1 MKSRLFLLPLVILA
15 VACAEKPTTDDL
27 VTEPEDAFAVTAPTP
42 TEAVAHLRLDEAQ
55 EGYVRAGHEK
65 SFRLLK
71 QLARETATSYVCSPL
86 SLQVA
91 MAMLANGA
99 EGETRAEILSAL
111 GYGQEDVEEL
121 NRFVRSLI
129 LQLPALDLDV
139 TLRLADALLVTDRYP
154 IRSTFRTAIRDSYF
168 APATTVPFND
178 PQYVL
183 DLVNG
188 WADRNTDGLI
198 KPMLEEID
206 PNTVAILL
214 NALYFKARWQEVDGA
229 VIFDPDAT
237 AEDVFHRSAGTET
250 KVSYMTTVKR
260 FRYADKGSY
269 EVLSIPYSNGQFCL
283 YVLLPKRF
291 QDFYPMLDELIATP
305 WEEVIPRADAFK
317 RVDLRL
323 PKFDSAG
330 DFNLNIALGSLGVR
344 RIFDDSLAQFG
355 PMFEVNRSGFYVSQ
369 VLQKAKISL
378 AEWGTEA
385 AAVTSVEVTEKS
397 APQPEVT
404 FHADHPFVYVI
415 AGSDADTPILFGGVF
430 AGV

>member
-1 MKSRLFLLPLVILA
+1 MKSRLLILPLVFLA
-15 VACAEKPTTDDL
+15 VACAEKPATDGL
-27 VTEPEDAFAVTAPTP
+27 ITEPNDDFAITAPMP
-42 TEAVAHLRLDEAQ
+42 TAAVAHLRLDEAQ
-55 EGYVRAGHEK
+55 AGYVRAGHEK

-111 GYGQEDVEEL
+111 GYGQDDVEGL

-139 TLRLADALLVTDRYP
+139 TLRLADALLVTDRYR
-154 IRSTFRTAIRDSYF
+154 IRNEFKAAIRDSYF
-168 APATTVPFND
+168 APATVVPFSDARYVMDRVND
-178 PQYVL
+178 
-183 DLVNG
+183 
-188 WADRNTDGLI
+188 WAERNTDGLI

-214 NALYFKARWQEVDGA
+214 NALYFKAQWQAVDGTPL
-229 VIFDPDAT
+229 FDPGAT
-237 AEDVFHRSAGTET
+237 SVDVFHRSAGTET
-250 KVSYMTTVKR
+250 KVSYMHTSQR
-260 FRYADKGSY
+260 LRYADKGSY
-269 EVLSIPYSNGQFCL
+269 KVLALPYSNGQFCL
-283 YVLLPKRF
+283 YVLLPNDFR
-291 QDFYPMLDELIATP
+291 DFYPMLDELIDTP
-305 WEEVIPRADAFK
+305 WEEVVPGADAVK
-317 RVDLRL
+317 RVNLSL

-330 DFNLNIALGSLGVR
+330 DFNLNLALGSLGVR
-344 RIFDDSLAQFG
+344 RIFDESQAQFG
-355 PMFEVNRSGFYVSQ
+355 PMFETDRAGFYVSR

-385 AAVTSVEVTEKS
+385 AAVTSVEVTEKG
-397 APQPEVT
+397 APEPDLT
-404 FHADHPFVYVI
+404 FNADHPFVYVI

>member
-1 MKSRLFLLPLVILA
+1 MKSRLFFLPLAILA
-15 VACAEKPTTDDL
+15 VACAEKPSTDNL

-42 TEAVAHLRLDEAQ
+42 TETVAHLRLDEAQ
-55 EGYVRAGHEK
+55 EGYVRAGQEK

-111 GYGQEDVEEL
+111 GYGQDDIEGL

-154 IRSTFRTAIRDSYF
+154 IRNDFRAAIRDSYF
-168 APATTVPFND
+168 APATIVPFHD
-178 PQYVL
+178 PQYVM

-188 WADRNTDGLI
+188 WADRNTNGLI

-206 PNTVAILL
+206 PNTVALLL
-214 NALYFKARWQEVDGA
+214 NALYFKAPWQEVEGSA
-229 VIFDPDAT
+229 IFDPNAT
-237 AEDVFHRSAGTET
+237 AEDVFHR
-250 KVSYMTTVKR
+250 
-260 FRYADKGSY
+260 KGSY
-269 EVLSIPYSNGQFCL
+269 EVLSLPYSNGQFCL

-317 RVDLRL
+317 RVALRL
-323 PKFDSAG
+323 PKFDTAG

-344 RIFDDSLAQFG
+344 RIFDDNLAQFG
-355 PMFEVNRSGFYVSQ
+355 PMFEVDRSGFYVSR

-385 AAVTSVEVTEKS
+385 ASVTAVEVTEKS

>member
-1 MKSRLFLLPLVILA
+1 MKSRLFLLPFVILA
-15 VACAEKPTTDDL
+15 LACAEKPATDNL
-27 VTEPEDAFAVTAPTP
+27 VTEPEDAFAVMAPTP

-55 EGYVRAGHEK
+55 EGYVRAGQEK

-139 TLRLADALLVTDRYP
+139 TLRLADALLVTDKYP
-154 IRSTFRTAIRDSYF
+154 IRNDFRTVIRDSYF
-168 APATTVPFND
+168 APATTVPFQD
-178 PQYVL
+178 SQYVM

-198 KPMLEEID
+198 KQMLDEID

-214 NALYFKARWQEVDGA
+214 NALYFKAPWQEVDGA

-250 KVSYMTTVKR
+250 KVSYMTTMKR

-283 YVLLPKRF
+283 YVLLPKDF
-291 QDFYPMLDELIATP
+291 QSFYPMLDALIATP

-330 DFNLNIALGSLGVR
+330 DFNLNLALGSLGVR
-344 RIFDDSLAQFG
+344 RIFDDQLAQFG
-355 PMFEVNRSGFYVSQ
+355 PMFEVDRSGFYVSR

>member
-1 MKSRLFLLPLVILA
+1 MKSRLFFLPLAILA
-15 VACAEKPTTDDL
+15 VACAEKPSTDNL

-42 TEAVAHLRLDEAQ
+42 TETVAHLRLDEAQ
-55 EGYVRAGHEK
+55 EGYVRAGQEK

-111 GYGQEDVEEL
+111 GYGQDDIEGL

-129 LQLPALDLDV
+129 LA
-139 TLRLADALLVTDRYP
+139 
-154 IRSTFRTAIRDSYF
+154 AIRDSYF
-168 APATTVPFND
+168 APATIVPFHD
-178 PQYVL
+178 PQYVM

-188 WADRNTDGLI
+188 WADRNTNGLI
-198 KPMLEEID
+198 NPMLEEID
-206 PNTVAILL
+206 PNTVALLL
-214 NALYFKARWQEVDGA
+214 NALYFKAPWQEVEGSA
-229 VIFDPDAT
+229 IFDPNAT
-237 AEDVFHRSAGTET
+237 AEDIFHRSAGTET
-250 KVSYMTTVKR
+250 KVSYMTAIKR
-260 FRYADKGSY
+260 FRYADKGAY
-269 EVLSIPYSNGQFCL
+269 EVLSGQFCL

-305 WEEVIPRADAFK
+305 WEEVIPRADAFQ
-317 RVDLRL
+317 RVALRL
-323 PKFDSAG
+323 PKFDTAG

-344 RIFDDSLAQFG
+344 RIFDDNLAQFG
-355 PMFEVNRSGFYVSQ
+355 PMFEVDRSGFYVSR

-385 AAVTSVEVTEKS
+385 AAVTAVEVTEKS
-397 APQPEVT
+397 APQPDVRVN
-404 FHADHPFVYVI
+404 ADHPFVYVI